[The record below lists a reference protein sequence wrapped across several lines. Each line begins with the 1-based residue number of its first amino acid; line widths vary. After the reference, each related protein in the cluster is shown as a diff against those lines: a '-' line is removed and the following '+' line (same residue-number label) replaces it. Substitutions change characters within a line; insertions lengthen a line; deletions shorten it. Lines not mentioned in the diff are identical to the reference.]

1 MAGIISWFII
11 LISSFCFLIAQ
22 GIVNGQDTLA
32 QSEGVPEH
40 LVGDHDVGMDMTE
53 GSPVEKA
60 IPQITEWIG
69 VFSLGIFTGLFVF
82 KTNPGAH
89 INNHGNKTRTR
100 TWNIIIAIAILS
112 ISVGIIHVLLVPE
125 HSQESLIWGMI
136 FLASGLAQVGFG
148 IVILLVRGNSLTNA
162 LYYLGVVG
170 NSVLVITFILVRLV
184 GPPFSPEAAPINE
197 LEPNDIISL
206 VIEMVLI
213 VLLAYQLKHKDNT
226 KENIMQI

>member
-1 MAGIISWFII
+1 MASIISCFITLI
-11 LISSFCFLIAQ
+11 LSFCFLIAQ

-53 GSPVEKA
+53 GNPVEKS

-69 VFSLGIFTGLFVF
+69 IFSLGIFAGLFVY
-82 KTNPGAH
+82 KINPGKH
-89 INNHGNKTRTR
+89 VNNQGSKTRTR
-100 TWNIIIAIAILS
+100 TWNLIIAIAILS

-125 HSQESLIWGMI
+125 HSQESWIWGMI
-136 FLASGLAQVGFG
+136 FLASGLAQIGFG

-162 LYYLGVVG
+162 LYYIGIVG
-170 NSVLVITFILVRLV
+170 NSILVITFILVRLV
-184 GPPFSPEAAPINE
+184 IPPFSPEEAPINE
-197 LEPNDIISL
+197 LEPNGMISL
-206 VIEMVLI
+206 VIEMILI